1 MLLQPGEPAPSANVR
16 LSSSCP
22 TPLTSRSIALQQPKL
37 PEPQLDLFYS
47 ALGFATRPAARG
59 PPGGP
64 SELTRLAAYLR
75 GTPAPPAAKGSL
87 TVEQLHLL
95 FASFLAYHG
104 LPLPETLPSPV
115 AAVVGGGD
123 EALPTL
129 VAAATATLTNAN
141 AALRGALLMS
151 GIARR

>member
-1 MLLQPGEPAPSANVR
+1 MRLPARASKALLPRLTTADPG
-16 LSSSCP
+16 
-22 TPLTSRSIALQQPKL
+22 
-37 PEPQLDLFYS
+37 PQLDLFYS

-87 TVEQLHLL
+87 TVAQLHLL

-141 AALRGALLMS
+141 AALRGALLPHGS
-151 GIARR
+151 ARYVQRVVLGPHYVEMF

>member
-1 MLLQPGEPAPSANVR
+1 MRLPARASKALLPRLTTADPG
-16 LSSSCP
+16 
-22 TPLTSRSIALQQPKL
+22 
-37 PEPQLDLFYS
+37 PQLDLFYS

-59 PPGGP
+59 PRAAQVSSPGSP
-64 SELTRLAAYLR
+64 RTSEARRRRPRRRDRSRSST
-75 GTPAPPAAKGSL
+75 
-87 TVEQLHLL
+87 LHLL

>member
-1 MLLQPGEPAPSANVR
+1 MRLPARASKALLPRLTTADPG
-16 LSSSCP
+16 
-22 TPLTSRSIALQQPKL
+22 
-37 PEPQLDLFYS
+37 PQLDLFYS

-64 SELTRLAAYLR
+64 SELTRLAVYLR